1 MATIG
6 TFTKSENGF
15 TGTVKTLSLNVK
27 TVKFVPA
34 EGDSER
40 GRHVSSGSRVD
51 LSRGERVSR
60 VSSEWFSRPDDE
72 RYLSLTDL
80 YDAVR
85 RRAECAQART
95 VESRAVKVETACDH
109 AERLALLVPGR
120 DEPVAPT
127 QGGAGAGRRP

>member
-6 TFTKSENGF
+6 TFTKTENGF

-95 VESRAVKVETACDH
+95 VESRAVKVEAACDPTN
-109 AERLALLVPGR
+109 LGTPDLPLLDATSKLSLIFDV
-120 DEPVAPT
+120 
-127 QGGAGAGRRP
+127 